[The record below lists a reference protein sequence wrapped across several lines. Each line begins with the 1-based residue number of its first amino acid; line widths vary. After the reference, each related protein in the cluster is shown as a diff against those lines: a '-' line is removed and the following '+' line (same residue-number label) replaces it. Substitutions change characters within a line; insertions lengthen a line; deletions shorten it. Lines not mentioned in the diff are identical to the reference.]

1 MNIFF
6 VDDDPVIAAQSLG
19 DKHVGKMLVESA
31 QMLFT
36 AVRQHGY
43 DGGGYKSAYEHHPMT
58 KWVAKSYLH
67 AQWLLDH
74 AIALAKEF
82 ELRYNHE
89 HKTKSMLP
97 VLSMAV
103 HHHMPDEPWHNPPRC
118 MPDIYK
124 IAFNSWRGEVP
135 CHVASYRDF
144 YRCEKTTCHVYTNR
158 QAPDWLTEVIDEV
171 PHD

>member
-6 VDDDPVIAAQSLG
+6 VDKDPKIAAQSLG

-36 AVRQHGY
+36 AVREHGY
-43 DGGGYKSAYEHHPMT
+43 DGGGYKSAYQHHPMT
-58 KWVAKSYLH
+58 KWVGKSYLH

-74 AIALAKEF
+74 AIELAREF
-82 ELRYNHE
+82 ELRYDHE

-103 HHHMPDEPWHNPPRC
+103 HHHMPENPWRNPPRC

-124 IAFNSWRGEVP
+124 IAYDAWEGDIP
-135 CHVASYRDF
+135 CHVQSYRDF
-144 YRCEKTTCHVYTNR
+144 YRCEKTTCHKYTNR
-158 QAPDWLTEVIDEV
+158 AVPKWLSEVITEV
-171 PHD
+171 PHV

>member
-124 IAFNSWRGEVP
+124 IAFDSWRGDIP